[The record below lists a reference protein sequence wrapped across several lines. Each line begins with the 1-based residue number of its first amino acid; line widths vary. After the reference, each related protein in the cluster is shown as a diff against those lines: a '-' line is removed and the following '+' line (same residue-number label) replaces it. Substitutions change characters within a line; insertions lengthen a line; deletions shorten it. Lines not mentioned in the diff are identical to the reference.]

1 MTELA
6 FTKMHGLGNDFVIID
21 QRQKD
26 FNPSSDQARALAD
39 RQRGVGC
46 DQLILL
52 APPTDAAAVIAMRI
66 LNADGGEAGACGN
79 AARCVAD
86 LMMAET
92 GSDEAVIQTPAG
104 LVRARRADGGLIAV
118 DMGPA
123 HLDWRQIPLAREVD
137 HLHLPVQHRELK
149 DGVGVGMGNPH
160 AVFFVDQVNGVDLAR
175 TGPEMEHDPLFPERT
190 NVEVVQCI
198 SRDLLRVRVWER
210 GAGLTLACGTGA
222 CAALVAANLR
232 GLAGRKADV
241 ELDGGVL
248 NIEWLQDDHVL
259 MTGSASK
266 VFSGTLEL
274 SELS

>member
-6 FTKMHGLGNDFVIID
+6 FTKMHGLGNDFMIID